1 MILICGA
8 SGLVGK
14 EMCRFL
20 DGMNVSYI
28 GTYNTNKINKD
39 NMFRINFADAT
50 EMEEFLII
58 HEITCC
64 VFCIVERLTDV
75 CENNW
80 NETKKINVDLVHI
93 TSYLCNKLNIHFI
106 HLSTD
111 YVFDGSIQPNY
122 PGSLKNPLQN
132 YGISKLISEHRVI
145 ANCKRSCIIRTPVLY
160 SSLSSIHDN
169 AVCLIGKNV
178 MDIRNTKTFK
188 EDNYSIR
195 RPLYISDMCHFIYD
209 CITEEYTGIYH
220 FYNPYNK
227 YTKYD
232 ICKVICN
239 YLERP
244 IDKIIPNDSKG
255 YGIAPR
261 PYDTQLCDDRIEINK
276 YMFTNFQ
283 ETIVECFSKFKH
295 PTISVDNKR
304 DIFIML
310 DLDGTIVDT
319 THAHYNAYKRSFEKH
334 NKKIM
339 NIEEWNHIILNDHID
354 NYLKT
359 NFNEDTVSAIKA
371 DKRIMLT
378 DENITFTNNSE
389 LFLRY
394 LIQNKFNFC
403 IVTNTSKQ
411 TVDIFKQKLPIL
423 NDIRNWICREDYVLP
438 KPSRECYDLAKSK
451 YYKGEKHIIG
461 FEDSSVGYKSLKHVT
476 DIIYVYNNLLLFEK
490 NDCYLFDDFC
500 KLISQ

>member
-1 MILICGA
+1 
-8 SGLVGK
+8 
-14 EMCRFL
+14 
-20 DGMNVSYI
+20 
-28 GTYNTNKINKD
+28 
-39 NMFRINFADAT
+39 
-50 EMEEFLII
+50 
-58 HEITCC
+58 
-64 VFCIVERLTDV
+64 
-75 CENNW
+75 
-80 NETKKINVDLVHI
+80 
-93 TSYLCNKLNIHFI
+93 
-106 HLSTD
+106 
-111 YVFDGSIQPNY
+111 
-122 PGSLKNPLQN
+122 
-132 YGISKLISEHRVI
+132 
-145 ANCKRSCIIRTPVLY
+145 
-160 SSLSSIHDN
+160 
-169 AVCLIGKNV
+169 
-178 MDIRNTKTFK
+178 
-188 EDNYSIR
+188 
-195 RPLYISDMCHFIYD
+195 MCHFIYD